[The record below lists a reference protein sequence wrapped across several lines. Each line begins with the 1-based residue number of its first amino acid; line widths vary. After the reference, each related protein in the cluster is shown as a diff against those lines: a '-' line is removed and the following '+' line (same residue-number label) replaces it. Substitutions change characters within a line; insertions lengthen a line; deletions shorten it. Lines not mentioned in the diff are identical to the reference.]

1 MMNVNQTQLSNNPVF
16 ATLTA
21 KQMEHV
27 MSEHIGVF
35 EGINEAFD
43 KMNTVKVDTNDEIVR
58 HRENGDRYYI
68 IKQGKAEVWRPDPE
82 TDVWSCVDQLGPGDV
97 FGEEALLVGGF
108 RNATVRMI
116 TPGVLLVLEEDDF
129 NSILRSRLV
138 EEVTSYQ
145 AHVMA
150 RHEDTEW
157 LDCRFDIE
165 YSEEHIR
172 GAQFMPLHTLRKSV
186 HELDHYKRYLVYCR
200 SGRRSVCATYLLRE
214 RGFNAVSV
222 KGGILNWPY
231 ALERGA

>member
-1 MMNVNQTQLSNNPVF
+1 MNTNQARLSNNPVF
-16 ATLTA
+16 STLTL

-27 MSEHIGVF
+27 MSEHIGVLV
-35 EGINEAFD
+35 GISEAFC
-43 KMNTVKVDTNDEIVR
+43 KMKTVNVDTNDEIVQYR
-58 HRENGDRYYI
+58 DNGDRYYI
-68 IKQGKAEVWRPDPE
+68 IKEGKAEVWKPDWE

-97 FGEEALLVGGF
+97 FGEEAILVGGF

-165 YSEEHIR
+165 YSEEHIP
-172 GAQFMPLHTLRKSV
+172 GAQLMPLPTLRKSI
-186 HELDHYKRYLVYCR
+186 HELDHSKRYLVYCR
-200 SGRRSVCATYLLRE
+200 SGRRSVCAAYLLRE
-214 RGFNAVSV
+214 RGFSAVSV
-222 KGGILNWPY
+222 KGGVLNWPY